1 MSIEEYRQKMELY
14 MMRAGIREDESITLA
29 RFLSELSL
37 NIRDKVELL
46 LYKDFHDLVQI
57 CIKVEQQIL
66 RKGPSRSSYSNSY
79 PKQNSKREGKLN
91 REKPIENPSKVIGQ
105 ENLKRKEEHATSNR
119 TSDIKCF
126 KSLGRGHVKSQCTS
140 MRTILMK
147 AQDVYNSEEEKHEE
161 STSEE
166 SKCEGREDVY
176 AHEGKLLM
184 IRRTLTNQPILQI
197 ESQREN
203 IFHTRC
209 KIFENVCSLIID
221 SGSCCN
227 CCSDMLVEKLKLKM
241 IPHPQPYKLRWIN
254 DGGI

>member
-1 MSIEEYRQKMELY
+1 MI
-14 MMRAGIREDESITLA
+14 
-29 RFLSELSL
+29 
-37 NIRDKVELL
+37 
-46 LYKDFHDLVQI
+46 
-57 CIKVEQQIL
+57 
-66 RKGPSRSSYSNSY
+66 
-79 PKQNSKREGKLN
+79 

-176 AHEGKLLM
+176 AL
-184 IRRTLTNQPILQI
+184 
-197 ESQREN
+197 
-203 IFHTRC
+203 
-209 KIFENVCSLIID
+209 SLIHI
-221 SGSCCN
+221 
-227 CCSDMLVEKLKLKM
+227 
-241 IPHPQPYKLRWIN
+241 
-254 DGGI
+254 